1 MLQKDY
7 RDSRL
12 TPKQKDTSNPHHV
25 LLVADPQLVDPHTYP
40 DRPWP
45 LSSLTILYTDLYM
58 KRAYRTLLTRLQ
70 PDSTLFLGDLFDG
83 GREWSA
89 RRYKSPE
96 ERYQQYGQD
105 FWLQEYKR
113 FQEIFVDTWYAAG
126 LPNLPNDGGRRL
138 ITSLPGNH
146 DLGFA
151 GGINIYVKSRFEA
164 HFGPTNRIDILG
176 NHTFVSLDTLSLSA
190 MDQVDP
196 KTGASGAGD
205 GSAAATESSKIWKPV
220 EEYLSEAKGLRERL
234 VRQEL
239 RNLYATNSNSIGHES
254 LAKGRPKFQQTVQDI
269 QDDMSA
275 PTSAGSFEVSSS
287 QFPTIVLSHVPLY
300 RSDADSGFCG
310 PLREHGSHI
319 PLSQGYQYQNVL
331 TPLISKDIV
340 DHLDANQVTQIY
352 SGDDHDYCEIEHD
365 EFTGRIREIT
375 VKSVSWAMGVRKP
388 GVQLASLWNPIDI
401 DTAIINNTTDES
413 TGKLRNMPKHTVQ
426 NRLCLLP
433 DQLGIFI
440 RYGELLGLTLII
452 LLVRA
457 IRWRPS
463 TAPIKSDLENPV
475 YLAISYANG
484 EPKRSSS
491 PPLHSQAYHITHDS
505 SSSTL
510 SNNSVTSRRGGPQ
523 SQGSISGGYGNIPL
537 SSRSRTP
544 SPSKRLYGAEADSDD
559 WGNPTTTSDRIA
571 YAHRH
576 HDPNFVSSSSAVV
589 NIIARF
595 WLVRRSRT
603 KLGEFMRSVLFVG
616 IPVLA
621 LYFWLLWRDM

>member
-1 MLQKDY
+1 
-7 RDSRL
+7 
-12 TPKQKDTSNPHHV
+12 
-25 LLVADPQLVDPHTYP
+25 
-40 DRPWP
+40 
-45 LSSLTILYTDLYM
+45 M
-58 KRAYRTLLTRLQ
+58 KRAYRTLLARLQ

-105 FWLQEYKR
+105 YWLQEYKR
-113 FQEIFVDTWYAAG
+113 FQEIFVDTWHEVG
-126 LPNLPNDGGRRL
+126 MPNSPSDGGRRL
-138 ITSLPGNH
+138 LTSLPGNH

-176 NHTFVSLDTLSLSA
+176 NHTFVSLDTVSLSA

-220 EEYLSEAKGLRERL
+220 EEYLSEAKDVRERL

-239 RNLYATNSNSIGHES
+239 RNLYTASPHSVGHES
-254 LAKGRPKFQQTVQDI
+254 LAKGRPKFKQII
-269 QDDMSA
+269 QDVQENIPASISA
-275 PTSAGSFEVSSS
+275 DSFDVSTA
-287 QFPTIVLSHVPLY
+287 QFPTIILSHVPLY
-300 RSDADSGFCG
+300 RSDADSGACG
-310 PLREHGSHI
+310 PLRERGSHI

-331 TPLISKDIV
+331 TPLISKDII

-352 SGDDHDYCEIEHD
+352 SGDDHDYCEVEHD

-388 GVQLASLWNPIDI
+388 GVQLASLWNPIDF
-401 DTAIINNTTDES
+401 DLAIINKTANDG

-426 NRLCLLP
+426 NQLCLLP
-433 DQLGIFI
+433 DQLSVFI
-440 RYGELLGLTLII
+440 QYGELLGLTLII

-457 IRWRPS
+457 IRWRPAS
-463 TAPIKSDLENPV
+463 ISNPKSDLENPV
-475 YLAISYANG
+475 YLATSYANG
-484 EPKRSSS
+484 DPKRPSS
-491 PPLHSQAYHITHDS
+491 PPLNSQAYHTTQDS

-510 SNNSVTSRRGGPQ
+510 SNNPVTSRRGGSQ
-523 SQGSISGGYGNIPL
+523 SQPYVSGGYGNIPF

-559 WGNPTTTSDRIA
+559 WGNPTTTLDRVA

-576 HDPNFVSSSSAVV
+576 HDPNWISSGSTVL
-589 NIIARF
+589 NTIARF
-595 WLVRRSRT
+595 WLIRRSRT
-603 KLGEFMRSVLFVG
+603 KLGEFTRSVVFVG
-616 IPVLA
+616 VPVLA
-621 LYFWLLWRDM
+621 LYFWLFWRDM